1 MLNFFKI
8 FIILI
13 TLFFTNTQLAS
24 EILIY
29 ADNIDYDKN
38 DNLVANGNVKIL
50 FGNQI
55 LASDLVIFNKKLDQY
70 IIPKNFEFKDENDN
84 FYSGTSGI
92 FTKNFE
98 NAEIENVKIL
108 LNDGSRIVGTKA
120 KRTGEIDIISK
131 GVYTPCKS
139 RIKIGNF
146 ICPTWQLD
154 GEKILHDNENLFLYQ
169 KHSKMRILNS
179 PVFYL
184 PYLVTPSPLR
194 KKRKS
199 GFLTPSL
206 NFKFLDTK
214 VSQHTSLPYYFNLS
228 VDKELTFT
236 PMINYGGGV
245 DSSQRFLFDY
255 NQILSG
261 GTMSAELQFDSNFE
275 KENNDKWLKDA
286 SIITKYENKI
296 NTKYKVD
303 IESTFQ
309 TSNNYIQ
316 TSNPNNDLSYSS
328 SLKTSVNL
336 HGYNL
341 NKIDDSMLLNFS
353 TYQVNQNNEDNK
365 NIPTVLPFANY
376 YSGNIGN
383 EVNKSSYSL
392 KYYNIFRDKNTSVH
406 AQKQQKISSVFYTE
420 KEFVNFRSNFKF
432 LTETHAQYFIVQN
445 KKIDSNNV
453 SSNYFRFFPIIGI
466 YGETPFKLKSNIGKF
481 IYKPNWSFILTPGQS
496 NSNKLSNEES
506 SNNLFSIDNN
516 INLNRYVSDDKLDNS
531 KRLNYG
537 ITINNEKINL
547 DLSQYYEFTNN
558 SNYHNELGNTDHLS
572 DLLANLSYNTE
583 STKADY
589 NIRYDVDR
597 NGINRQTISINNKN
611 KYGEI
616 ELNYLDEKKETNDI
630 IVSSNESLNYN
641 YKSKKFLNY
650 NRINFKG
657 QYNLQDDKHNEY
669 GALYSYFD
677 ECFGITLSFDRKFYS
692 DEELKPEDVLTL
704 MFSFKNVGSYKSSNL
719 AVSETDKQDIEWE
732 NFDIENDFFN

>member
-1 MLNFFKI
+1 M
-8 FIILI
+8 I

-214 VSQHTSLPYYFNLS
+214 VSQHTSFPYYFNLS

-261 GTMSAELQFDSNFE
+261 GTLTAELQFDSNFE

-328 SLKTSVNL
+328 SLKTSINL

-341 NKIDDSMLLNFS
+341 NKIDDNMLLNFS

-383 EVNKSSYSL
+383 EKNKYSYSL

-406 AQKQQKISSVFYTE
+406 AQKQQKISSAFYTE

-481 IYKPNWSFILTPGQS
+481 LYKPNWSFILTPGQS

-572 DLLANLSYNTE
+572 DLLANLSYNTK

-597 NGINRQTISINNKN
+597 NGINRQTISVNNKN

-630 IVSSNESLNYN
+630 IVSSNESFNYN

-657 QYNLQDDKHNEY
+657 QYNLQEDKHNEY

-677 ECFGITLSFDRKFYS
+677 ECFGVTLSFDRKFYS

>member
-214 VSQHTSLPYYFNLS
+214 VSQHTSFPYYFNLS

-261 GTMSAELQFDSNFE
+261 GTLTAELQFDSNFE

-328 SLKTSVNL
+328 SLKTSINL

-341 NKIDDSMLLNFS
+341 NKIDDNMLLNFS

-376 YSGNIGN
+376 YSGNTGN
-383 EVNKSSYSL
+383 EKNKSSYSL

-630 IVSSNESLNYN
+630 IVSSNESFNYN

-657 QYNLQDDKHNEY
+657 QYNLQEDKHNEY

-677 ECFGITLSFDRKFYS
+677 ECFGVTLSFDRKFYS

>member
-120 KRTGEIDIISK
+120 KRAGEIDIISK

-261 GTMSAELQFDSNFE
+261 GTMNAELQFDSNFE

-328 SLKTSVNL
+328 SLKTSINL

-341 NKIDDSMLLNFS
+341 NKIDDNMLLNFS

-383 EVNKSSYSL
+383 EKNKSSYSL

-558 SNYHNELGNTDHLS
+558 SNYHNELGNKDHLS
-572 DLLANLSYNTE
+572 DLLANLSYNTK

-677 ECFGITLSFDRKFYS
+677 ECFGVTLSFDRKFYS

>member
-214 VSQHTSLPYYFNLS
+214 VSQHTSFPYYFNLS

-261 GTMSAELQFDSNFE
+261 GTLTAELQFDSNFE

-328 SLKTSVNL
+328 SLKTSINL

-341 NKIDDSMLLNFS
+341 NKIDDNMLLNFS

-383 EVNKSSYSL
+383 EKNKYSYSL

-630 IVSSNESLNYN
+630 IVSSNESFNYN

-657 QYNLQDDKHNEY
+657 QYNLQEDKHNEY

-677 ECFGITLSFDRKFYS
+677 ECFGVTLSFDRKFYS

>member
-1 MLNFFKI
+1 M
-8 FIILI
+8 I

-55 LASDLVIFNKKLDQY
+55 LASDIVIFNKKLDQY

-214 VSQHTSLPYYFNLS
+214 VSQHTSFPYYFNLS

-261 GTMSAELQFDSNFE
+261 GTMSTELQFDSNFE

-328 SLKTSVNL
+328 SLKTSINL

-341 NKIDDSMLLNFS
+341 NKIDDNMLLNFS

-383 EVNKSSYSL
+383 EKNKSSYSL

-572 DLLANLSYNTE
+572 DLLANLSYNTK

-630 IVSSNESLNYN
+630 IVSSNESFNYN

-657 QYNLQDDKHNEY
+657 QYNLQEDKHNEY

-677 ECFGITLSFDRKFYS
+677 ECFGVTLSFDRKFYS

>member
-120 KRTGEIDIISK
+120 KRAGEIDIISK

-214 VSQHTSLPYYFNLS
+214 VSQHTSFPYYFNLS

-261 GTMSAELQFDSNFE
+261 GTLTAELQFDSNFE

-328 SLKTSVNL
+328 SLKTSINL

-341 NKIDDSMLLNFS
+341 NKIDDNMLLNFS

-383 EVNKSSYSL
+383 EKNKSSYSL

-572 DLLANLSYNTE
+572 DLLANLSYNTK

-597 NGINRQTISINNKN
+597 NGINRQTISVNNKN

-630 IVSSNESLNYN
+630 IVSSNESFNYN

-657 QYNLQDDKHNEY
+657 QYNLQEDKHNEY

-677 ECFGITLSFDRKFYS
+677 ECFGVTLSFDRKFYS